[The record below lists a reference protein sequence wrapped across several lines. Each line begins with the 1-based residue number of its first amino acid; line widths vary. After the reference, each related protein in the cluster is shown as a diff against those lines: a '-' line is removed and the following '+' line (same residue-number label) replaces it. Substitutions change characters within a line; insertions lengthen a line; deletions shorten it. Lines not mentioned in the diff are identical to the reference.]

1 MVLNQLFRI
10 SPSLELT
17 NKFVKIFGLRDI
29 NDKTKFCVLDMDRL
43 NTLGNFKNIQ
53 KEIKNC
59 YIPCKRKKYID
70 NKIDNKGL
78 LTILRQFLKIHDH
91 DMDSHEKFIKGSK
104 YLIYRIIT
112 KHEKENIKR
121 LKRAIP
127 NKEIT
132 IVFD

>member
-17 NKFVKIFGLRDI
+17 IKLIKIFGLRDI
-29 NDKTKFCVLDMDRL
+29 NDKTEFCVLDMDRL

-70 NKIDNKGL
+70 SHIDNKGL
-78 LTILRQFLKIHDH
+78 LTVLRQFLKVHDY
-91 DMDSHEKFIKGSK
+91 DIDSREKFIKGTK

>member
-17 NKFVKIFGLRDI
+17 IKLIKIFGLRDI
-29 NDKTKFCVLDMDRL
+29 NDKTEFCVLDMDRL

-70 NKIDNKGL
+70 SHID
-78 LTILRQFLKIHDH
+78 IRD
-91 DMDSHEKFIKGSK
+91 
-104 YLIYRIIT
+104 Y
-112 KHEKENIKR
+112 
-121 LKRAIP
+121 
-127 NKEIT
+127 
-132 IVFD
+132 

>member
-17 NKFVKIFGLRDI
+17 IKFIKMFGLRDI
-29 NDKTKFCVLDMDRL
+29 NDKTEFCVLDMDKL

-59 YIPCKRKKYID
+59 YIPCKRKKYINNQLD
-70 NKIDNKGL
+70 NKAL
-78 LTILRQFLKIHDH
+78 LTILRQFLKIHDY
-91 DMDSHEKFIKGSK
+91 DMNSREKFIKGSK

-121 LKRAIP
+121 LKRVIP
-127 NKEIT
+127 NKEVT